1 MSMNM
6 EMDINSLYDHY
17 DFSGI
22 EDKFEALFPSW
33 DISFRDL
40 LFAVMHGDG
49 IREIVTQVKEIL
61 YMLAAEMDAVKFVCA
76 TLLLIGIVSTVFM
89 NFSGIFPN
97 QQIGSFGYQLIYLIL
112 IIFLIKVNAEVF
124 SLAENGMETCISF
137 LQVFLPCYFIVVGTA
152 GGSATAFGFYQV
164 FLIGI
169 YMVEQILVNVILPLI
184 SCYMLLCIMNGIWE
198 EERLSLFI
206 RMLKKGIR
214 TFLKLLLTLA
224 AGSGLFQSV
233 ITPVIDTVKMDA
245 VKKTVEIIPGV
256 GELADGSIQVLLG
269 MSVLLKNALGIVF
282 VIVLVFVCA
291 VPILKVFLFMFAI
304 KGCSAL
310 IGLSADK
317 RITGCANAFG
327 DGIMLLLQT
336 MITAVMF
343 FLILI
348 LIVTFTAN
356 RGFM

>member
-1 MSMNM
+1 MNI
-6 EMDINSLYDHY
+6 EAVSLYEQY
-17 DFSGI
+17 DFS
-22 EDKFEALFPSW
+22 EMEEKFEHLFPTW
-33 DISFRDL
+33 DISFKEL
-40 LFAVMHGDG
+40 ILAVMNGNG
-49 IREIVTQVKEIL
+49 TETIISQAKEIL
-61 YMLAAEMDAVKFVCA
+61 YMLTAELDAVRMVCV
-76 TLLLIGIVSTVFM
+76 TLLLIGIISTVFM

-97 QQIGSFGYQLIYLIL
+97 QQIGNFGFKFTYLIM
-112 IIFLIKVNAEVF
+112 IIFLVKVNAEVF
-124 SLAENGMETCISF
+124 SVAKTGLDICISV

-169 YMVEQILVNVILPLI
+169 YLVEQFLVKFILPMV

-198 EERLSLFI
+198 EDRLSMFI
-206 RMLKKGIR
+206 RMVKNGVR
-214 TFLKLLLTLA
+214 TFLKVLLTLA

-233 ITPVIDTVKMDA
+233 ITPVIDTVKISA
-245 VKKTVEIIPGV
+245 VKKTVEVIPGI

-269 MSVLLKNALGIVF
+269 MSVLLKNALGIGF
-282 VIVLVFVCA
+282 VVVLIFVCA
-291 VPILKVFLFMFAI
+291 IPILKVFLFMIVI
-304 KGCSAL
+304 KGTAAL
-310 IGLSADK
+310 MGLSADR

-327 DGIMLLLQT
+327 DGITLLLQT

-343 FLILI
+343 FMILV

>member
-1 MSMNM
+1 MNI
-6 EMDINSLYDHY
+6 ESASLYEQY
-17 DFSGI
+17 DFSGM
-22 EDKFEALFPSW
+22 EEKFESLFPTW
-33 DISFRDL
+33 DISFKEL
-40 LFAVMHGDG
+40 ILAVMGG
-49 IREIVTQVKEIL
+49 NGTEVVMKQAKEIL
-61 YMLAAEMDAVKFVCA
+61 YMLAAEMDAVKFVCV
-76 TLLLIGIVSTVFM
+76 TLLLIGIISTVFM

-97 QQIGSFGYQLIYLIL
+97 QQIGNLGFKYTYLIM

-124 SLAENGMETCISF
+124 SIAKMGLDTCVSV

-169 YMVEQILVNVILPLI
+169 YLVEQILVKLILPMV

-198 EERLSLFI
+198 EERLSMFI
-206 RMLKKGIR
+206 RMVKNGMR
-214 TFLKLLLTLA
+214 TFLKVLLTLA

-233 ITPVIDTVKMDA
+233 ITPVIDTVKMSA
-245 VKKTVEIIPGV
+245 VKKTVEVIPGI

-269 MSVLLKNALGIVF
+269 MSVLLKNALGIGF
-282 VIVLVFVCA
+282 VVVLVFVCA
-291 VPILKVFLFMFAI
+291 IPILKVFLFMI
-304 KGCSAL
+304 VVKGTAAL
-310 IGLSADK
+310 MGVSADR

-327 DGIMLLLQT
+327 DGITLLLQT

-343 FLILI
+343 FLILV

-356 RGFM
+356 RGFV

>member
-1 MSMNM
+1 MNL
-6 EMDINSLYDHY
+6 EAATLYEQY

-22 EDKFEALFPSW
+22 EDKFEALFPVW
-33 DISFRDL
+33 DISFREL
-40 LFAVMHGDG
+40 VLAVMSGNG
-49 IREIVTQVKEIL
+49 AGEFWEQAKEIVSLLT
-61 YMLAAEMDAVKFVCA
+61 AELDAVRFVCV
-76 TLLLIGIVSTVFM
+76 TLLLIGIISTVFM

-97 QQIGSFGYQLIYLIL
+97 QQIGNFGFQFTYLIM
-112 IIFLIKVNAEVF
+112 IIFLMKVNAEVF
-124 SLAENGMETCISF
+124 TVAQTGMDTCISF
-137 LQVFLPCYFIVVGTA
+137 LQAFLPCYFIVVGSA

-164 FLIGI
+164 FLIGV
-169 YMVEQILVNVILPLI
+169 YLVEQVLVKLILPLVG
-184 SCYMLLCIMNGIWE
+184 CYMLLCIMNGIWE

-206 RMLKKGIR
+206 RMLKRGIR
-214 TFLKLLLTLA
+214 TFLKILLTMA

-233 ITPVIDTVKMDA
+233 ITPVIDTVKLNA
-245 VKKTVEIIPGV
+245 VKKTVEVIPGV

-282 VIVLVFVCA
+282 VVILLFVCA
-291 VPILKVFLFMFAI
+291 VPIVKVFLFMVVI
-304 KGCSAL
+304 KGTAAL
-310 IGLSADK
+310 MGISADR

-327 DGIMLLLQT
+327 DGVMLLLQT

-343 FLILI
+343 FLILV

>member
-1 MSMNM
+1 MNI
-6 EMDINSLYDHY
+6 EAVSLYEQY
-17 DFSGI
+17 DFSGM
-22 EDKFEALFPSW
+22 EEKFEHLFPTW
-33 DISFRDL
+33 DISFKEL
-40 LFAVMHGDG
+40 ILAVMNGNG
-49 IREIVTQVKEIL
+49 TETIISQAKEIL
-61 YMLAAEMDAVKFVCA
+61 YMLTAELDAVRMVCV
-76 TLLLIGIVSTVFM
+76 TLLLIGIISTVFM

-97 QQIGSFGYQLIYLIL
+97 QQIGNFGFKFTYLIM
-112 IIFLIKVNAEVF
+112 IIFLVKVNAEVF
-124 SLAENGMETCISF
+124 SVAKTGLDICISV

-169 YMVEQILVNVILPLI
+169 YLVEQFLVKFILPMV

-198 EERLSLFI
+198 EDRLSMFI
-206 RMLKKGIR
+206 RMVKNGVR
-214 TFLKLLLTLA
+214 TFLKVLLTLA

-233 ITPVIDTVKMDA
+233 ITPVIDTVKISA
-245 VKKTVEIIPGV
+245 VKKTVEVIPGI

-269 MSVLLKNALGIVF
+269 MSVLLKNALGIGF
-282 VIVLVFVCA
+282 VVVLIFVCA
-291 VPILKVFLFMFAI
+291 IPILKVFLFMIVI
-304 KGCSAL
+304 KGTAAL
-310 IGLSADK
+310 MGLSADR

-327 DGIMLLLQT
+327 DGITLLLQT

-343 FLILI
+343 FLILV

>member
-1 MSMNM
+1 MNI
-6 EMDINSLYDHY
+6 ESASLYEQY
-17 DFSGI
+17 DFSGM
-22 EDKFEALFPSW
+22 EEKFEFLFPTW
-33 DISFRDL
+33 DISFKEL
-40 LFAVMHGDG
+40 ILAVMNGNG
-49 IREIVTQVKEIL
+49 TEAIIGQAKEIL
-61 YMLAAEMDAVKFVCA
+61 YMLTAELDAVKLVCV
-76 TLLLIGIVSTVFM
+76 TLLLIGIISTVFM

-97 QQIGSFGYQLIYLIL
+97 QQIGNFGFKFTYLIM
-112 IIFLIKVNAEVF
+112 IIFLVKVNAEVF
-124 SLAENGMETCISF
+124 SVAKTGMGTCISV

-169 YMVEQILVNVILPLI
+169 YLVEQILVKLILPMV

-198 EERLSLFI
+198 EDRLSMFI
-206 RMLKKGIR
+206 RMLKNGVR
-214 TFLKLLLTLA
+214 TFLKVLLTLA

-233 ITPVIDTVKMDA
+233 ITPVIDTVKMSA
-245 VKKTVEIIPGV
+245 VKKTVEVIPGI

-269 MSVLLKNALGIVF
+269 MSVLLKNALGIGF
-282 VIVLVFVCA
+282 VVVLVFVCA
-291 VPILKVFLFMFAI
+291 IPILKVFLFMIVI
-304 KGCSAL
+304 KGSAAL
-310 IGLSADK
+310 MGLSADR

-327 DGIMLLLQT
+327 DGITLLLQT

-343 FLILI
+343 FLILV

>member
-1 MSMNM
+1 MNI
-6 EMDINSLYDHY
+6 ETASLYEQY

-22 EDKFEALFPSW
+22 EDKFESLFPTW
-33 DISFRDL
+33 DISFKEL
-40 LFAVMHGDG
+40 ILAVMSGDG
-49 IREIVTQVKEIL
+49 TETIMGQTKEIL
-61 YMLAAEMDAVKFVCA
+61 YMLTAELDAVKFVCV
-76 TLLLIGIVSTVFM
+76 TLLLIGIISTVFM

-97 QQIGSFGYQLIYLIL
+97 QQIGNLGFKYTYLIM
-112 IIFLIKVNAEVF
+112 IIFLVKVNAEVF
-124 SLAENGMETCISF
+124 SLAKTGMDTCVSV

-152 GGSATAFGFYQV
+152 GGSTTAFGFYQV
-164 FLIGI
+164 FLIGV
-169 YMVEQILVNVILPLI
+169 YMVEQILVKLILPMV

-198 EERLSLFI
+198 EERLSMFI
-206 RMLKKGIR
+206 RMVKNGVR
-214 TFLKLLLTLA
+214 TFLKVLLTLA

-233 ITPVIDTVKMDA
+233 ITPVIDAVKMSA
-245 VKKTVEIIPGV
+245 VKKTVEIIPGI

-269 MSVLLKNALGIVF
+269 MSVLLKNALGIGF
-282 VIVLVFVCA
+282 VVVLVFVCA
-291 VPILKVFLFMFAI
+291 IPILKVFLFMIVI
-304 KGCSAL
+304 KGTAAL
-310 IGLSADK
+310 MGLSADR

-343 FLILI
+343 FLILV

>member
-1 MSMNM
+1 MNI
-6 EMDINSLYDHY
+6 ESASLYEQY

-22 EDKFEALFPSW
+22 EDKFESLFPAW
-33 DISFRDL
+33 NLSFKEL
-40 LFAVMHGDG
+40 ILAVMGG
-49 IREIVTQVKEIL
+49 NGTEEIIRQAKEIL
-61 YMLAAEMDAVKFVCA
+61 YMLTAELDAIRFVCV
-76 TLLLIGIVSTVFM
+76 TLLLIGIISTVFM

-97 QQIGSFGYQLIYLIL
+97 QQIGNFGFQFTYLIM
-112 IIFLIKVNAEVF
+112 IIFLVKVNAEAF
-124 SLAENGMETCISF
+124 SLAKTGLDSCISF
-137 LQVFLPCYFIVVGTA
+137 LQAFLPGYFIVVGSA
-152 GGSATAFGFYQV
+152 GGSATAFGFYQI
-164 FLIGI
+164 FLIGV
-169 YMVEQILVNVILPLI
+169 YMVEQILVKIILPMV

-206 RMLKKGIR
+206 RMVKNGVR
-214 TFLKLLLTLA
+214 TFLKVLLTLA

-233 ITPVIDTVKMDA
+233 ITPVIDTVKMNA

-269 MSVLLKNALGIVF
+269 MSVLLKNALGIGLV
-282 VIVLVFVCA
+282 VVLLFVCA
-291 VPILKVFLFMFAI
+291 IPILKVFLFMVVI
-304 KGCSAL
+304 KGSAAL
-310 IGLSADK
+310 MGLSADK

-343 FLILI
+343 FLILV

-356 RGFM
+356 RGFI

>member
-1 MSMNM
+1 MNI
-6 EMDINSLYDHY
+6 ESASLYEQY
-17 DFSGI
+17 DFSGM
-22 EDKFEALFPSW
+22 EEKFEFLFPTW
-33 DISFRDL
+33 DISFKEL
-40 LFAVMHGDG
+40 ILAVMNGNG
-49 IREIVTQVKEIL
+49 TEAIIGQAKEIL
-61 YMLAAEMDAVKFVCA
+61 YMLTAELDAVKLVCV
-76 TLLLIGIVSTVFM
+76 TLLLIGIISTVFM

-97 QQIGSFGYQLIYLIL
+97 QQIGNFGFKFTYLIM
-112 IIFLIKVNAEVF
+112 IIFLVKVNAEVF
-124 SLAENGMETCISF
+124 SVAKTGMGTCISV

-169 YMVEQILVNVILPLI
+169 YLVEQILVKLILPMV

-198 EERLSLFI
+198 EDRLSMFI
-206 RMLKKGIR
+206 RMLKNGVR
-214 TFLKLLLTLA
+214 TFLKVLLTLA

-233 ITPVIDTVKMDA
+233 ITPVIDTVKMSA
-245 VKKTVEIIPGV
+245 VKKTVEVIPGM

-269 MSVLLKNALGIVF
+269 MSVLLKNALGIGF
-282 VIVLVFVCA
+282 VVVLVFVCA
-291 VPILKVFLFMFAI
+291 IPILKVFLFMIVI
-304 KGCSAL
+304 KGSAAL
-310 IGLSADK
+310 MGLSADR

-327 DGIMLLLQT
+327 DGITLLLQT

-343 FLILI
+343 FLILV

>member
-1 MSMNM
+1 MTM
-6 EMDINSLYDHY
+6 ETAALYEQY

-22 EDKFEALFPSW
+22 ENKFESLFPAW
-33 DISFRDL
+33 DISFREL
-40 LFAVMHGDG
+40 LLAVMNGNGPDEI
-49 IREIVTQVKEIL
+49 IRQAKEIL
-61 YMLAAEMDAVKFVCA
+61 YMFTAEIDAVRFVCV
-76 TLLLIGIVSTVFM
+76 TLLLIGIISTVFM

-97 QQIGSFGYQLIYLIL
+97 QQIGNFGFQFTYLIM
-112 IIFLIKVNAEVF
+112 IIFLVKVNAEVF
-124 SLAENGMETCISF
+124 SVAKIGLDSCISF

-152 GGSATAFGFYQV
+152 GGTATAFGFYQV
-164 FLIGI
+164 FLIGV
-169 YMVEQILVNVILPLI
+169 YLVEQILVSVILPMI

-198 EERLSLFI
+198 EERLALFI
-206 RMLKKGIR
+206 RMVKKGIR

-224 AGSGLFQSV
+224 VGSGLFQST
-233 ITPVIDTVKMDA
+233 ITPVIDTVKMNA

-282 VIVLVFVCA
+282 VVVLLFVCA
-291 VPILKVFLFMFAI
+291 VPILKVFLFMI
-304 KGCSAL
+304 VVKGSAAL
-310 IGLSADK
+310 MGLSADR

-336 MITAVMF
+336 MVTAVMF

>member
-1 MSMNM
+1 MNI
-6 EMDINSLYDHY
+6 ESASLYEQY
-17 DFSGI
+17 DFSTV
-22 EDKFEALFPSW
+22 EDKFESLFPSW
-33 DISFRDL
+33 DISFKEL
-40 LFAVMHGDG
+40 ILAVMGGDG
-49 IREIVTQVKEIL
+49 TEEIMRQAREIL
-61 YMLAAEMDAVKFVCA
+61 HMLTAELDAVRFVCV
-76 TLLLIGIVSTVFM
+76 TLLIIGIISTVFM

-97 QQIGSFGYQLIYLIL
+97 QQIGNFGFQFTYLIM

-124 SLAENGMETCISF
+124 SVAKTGMESCVSF
-137 LQVFLPCYFIVVGTA
+137 LQAFLPCYFIVVGSA

-164 FLIGI
+164 FLIGV
-169 YMVEQILVNVILPLI
+169 YMVEQILVKLILPMV
-184 SCYMLLCIMNGIWE
+184 SSYMLLCVMNGIWE

-206 RMLKKGIR
+206 RMVKNGVR
-214 TFLKLLLTLA
+214 TFLKILLTLA

-233 ITPVIDTVKMDA
+233 ITPVIDTVKINA

-269 MSVLLKNALGIVF
+269 MSVLLKNALGIGLIV
-282 VIVLVFVCA
+282 VLVFVCA
-291 VPILKVFLFMFAI
+291 IPILKVFLFMVVI
-304 KGCSAL
+304 KGAAAL
-310 IGLSADK
+310 MGLSADR

-343 FLILI
+343 FLILV

>member
-1 MSMNM
+1 MNI
-6 EMDINSLYDHY
+6 ESVSLYEQY
-17 DFSGI
+17 DFSGM
-22 EDKFEALFPSW
+22 EEKFEFLFPTW
-33 DISFRDL
+33 DISFKEL
-40 LFAVMHGDG
+40 ILAIMNGNG
-49 IREIVTQVKEIL
+49 TEALISQAKEIL
-61 YMLAAEMDAVKFVCA
+61 YMLTAELNAVKLVCV
-76 TLLLIGIVSTVFM
+76 TLLLIGIISTVFM

-97 QQIGSFGYQLIYLIL
+97 QQIGNFGYKFTYLIM
-112 IIFLIKVNAEVF
+112 IIFLVKVNAEVF
-124 SLAENGMETCISF
+124 SVAKTGLDTCVSV

-169 YMVEQILVNVILPLI
+169 YLVEQVLVKLILPMV

-198 EERLSLFI
+198 EDRLSMFI
-206 RMLKKGIR
+206 RMVKNGVR
-214 TFLKLLLTLA
+214 TFLKVLLTLA

-233 ITPVIDTVKMDA
+233 ITPVIDTVKMSA
-245 VKKTVEIIPGV
+245 VKKTVEVIPGI

-269 MSVLLKNALGIVF
+269 MSVLLKNALGIGF

-291 VPILKVFLFMFAI
+291 IPILKVFLFMIVI
-304 KGCSAL
+304 KGTAAL
-310 IGLSADK
+310 MGLSADR

-327 DGIMLLLQT
+327 DGITLLLQT

-343 FLILI
+343 FLILV